1 MIFKTIRSQLLF
13 ITTAPIV
20 FIVLAISLSFL
31 FDSLED
37 ADRGMDSRGKNLS
50 EQITLLSEFY
60 FYTGNRDELEKIAQL
75 IMKSQ
80 SIDFIRF
87 SDKNYNAL
95 VFLQKDQYKDSQIFN
110 TTVYNKG
117 ANLDDFTNL
126 TGNEKKEDALGNI
139 TFGLSKDAM
148 LSKKK
153 RIYKRILIVALL
165 AIIGGL
171 CLAYLFSRQLLS
183 GLNSL
188 RFSAAK
194 IEAKK
199 FDRRCNEN
207 ASGELLKIQ
216 QVFNNM
222 ADSIQQNEK
231 ILQGRIYFST
241 KSLNE
246 TINEL
251 SRKNIELD
259 KTREQAISLERSK
272 AIADERTRIMKDM
285 HDGIGGQLVASLALI
300 EKEENSTIRESI
312 SEILFGCLDDFRLII
327 NSLNTS
333 TNVLSALLAD
343 FKYRM
348 SKRLESMGIQLHWEI
363 DDSIDHLY
371 LQPQQA
377 LHILR
382 ILQEAF
388 SNILKHAQA
397 SSLRCQSAHV
407 GEDIVISIEDNGS
420 FFSPNSQ
427 GGGQGLKNIKWRAE
441 QLSAQVKIG
450 KTSVGGCKLTLSIPK
465 ARFSTENNQ

>member
-20 FIVLAISLSFL
+20 FIVLATSLSFL

-37 ADRGMDSRGKNLS
+37 ADRGLDSRGKNLS

-60 FYTGNRDELEKIAQL
+60 FYTGNREELEKIAQL
-75 IMKSQ
+75 IMKSE

-95 VFLQKDQYKDSQIFN
+95 VFLQKKQYKDSLIFN
-110 TTVYNKG
+110 TPVYDRG
-117 ANLDDFTNL
+117 TNLDDFTNL
-126 TGNEKKEDALGNI
+126 AGNKVKEETLGNI
-139 TFGLSKDAM
+139 TFGLSKDAVF
-148 LSKKK
+148 SKKQ

-165 AIIGGL
+165 AILGGL

-183 GLNSL
+183 GLKSL
-188 RFSAAK
+188 KFSAVK
-194 IEAKK
+194 IEAKQ
-199 FDRRCNEN
+199 FDQRCNEN
-207 ASGELLKIQ
+207 SSGELLKIQ
-216 QVFNNM
+216 QVFNSM

-231 ILQGRIYFST
+231 ILQGRIHFAT

-246 TINEL
+246 TIDEL
-251 SRKNIELD
+251 SRKNSELD
-259 KTREQAISLERSK
+259 KTRQQAILLERSK

-300 EKEENSTIRESI
+300 EKEESSIIRENI
-312 SEILFGCLDDFRLII
+312 SEILAGCLDDFRLII

-333 TNVLSALLAD
+333 ANVLSALLAD

-348 SKRLESMGIQLHWEI
+348 SKRLESMGIQLSWEM
-363 DDSIDHLY
+363 DESIDNLY
-371 LQPQQA
+371 LQPQQS

-397 SSLRCQSAHV
+397 SGIRCQSAQD
-407 GEDIVISIEDNGS
+407 GEDIVISIEDNGNL
-420 FFSPNSQ
+420 FSLAPQSC
-427 GGGQGLKNIKWRAE
+427 GQGLKNIKWRAE
-441 QLSAQVKIG
+441 QLSAQIEFI
-450 KTSVGGCKLTLSIPK
+450 KTSSGGCKLILSIPK
-465 ARFSTENNQ
+465 TCFSKENIQ